1 MEFIRSQI
9 YCSAKTLP
17 FSAELQV
24 ADPKRFLARP
34 IFFRSNPRKIIPL
47 PCTFYPADSCGEKTL
62 CGDGRLARLPL
73 TLIFLTTNHVATAAL
88 GVPRLAYRAQIAHGS
103 CRPSGPGLR
112 RR

>member
-34 IFFRSNPRKIIPL
+34 IFFLSNPRKIIPL

-62 CGDGRLARLPL
+62 CGDGRLARPPL

-88 GVPRLAYRAQIAHGS
+88 AVPRLADRAQSPHGHAA
-103 CRPSGPGLR
+103 GPGLR